1 MKYKTIYLV
10 VIIVEKE
17 NCKTSMPLVAYE
29 SKQSAI
35 AKVNGLKSLGCVY
48 SSFDIEEIQ
57 CSVC

>member
-17 NCKTSMPLVAYE
+17 NYKTSIPLIAYE
-29 SKQSAI
+29 SKRSAMD
-35 AKVNGLKSLGCVY
+35 KVNDLKAVGCVY

>member
-48 SSFDIEEIQ
+48 SIEEIQ